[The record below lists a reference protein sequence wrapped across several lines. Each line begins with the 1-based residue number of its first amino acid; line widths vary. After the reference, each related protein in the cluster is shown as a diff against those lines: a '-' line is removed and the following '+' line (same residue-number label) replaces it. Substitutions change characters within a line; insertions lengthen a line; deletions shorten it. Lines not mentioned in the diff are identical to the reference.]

1 MKLFLSILFL
11 IAGISLLPGQTNIS
25 TNAVN
30 AVLALVTTNPPPAST
45 NAPTDSTLAQRLI
58 TIESVGPAIFDLNN
72 HWVTYSDQVSASD
85 TQMKLTCE
93 WLRANLPVEGG
104 QPTNIVA
111 KTNVVVDFT
120 DQGGQKTHV
129 TAKKGVYFYHV
140 ENGVTNSTI
149 TLTGGPPIVEKGL
162 NTITGSSIVWD
173 RLTGLITVTDPKG
186 SGLLP
191 GSNTN
196 GPAGTNSAPG
206 GNLFQLK

>member
-11 IAGISLLPGQTNIS
+11 AAGISLLPGQTNIS

-30 AVLALVTTNPPPAST
+30 DVLALVTTNPPPAST
-45 NAPTDSTLAQRLI
+45 NDSTLAQKLI

-72 HWVTYSDQVSASD
+72 HWVTYSDQVRASD
-85 TQMKLTCE
+85 SQMKLTCE
-93 WLRANLPVEGG
+93 WLRANLPMEGG

-120 DQGGQKTHV
+120 DQNGQKTHV
-129 TAKKGVYFYHV
+129 TGRKGVYFYHV

-149 TLTGGPPIVEKGL
+149 TLTGGPPKVEKGL
-162 NTITGSSIVWD
+162 NTITGSSIIWD

-186 SGLLP
+186 TGLLP
-191 GSNTN
+191 GTNTN
-196 GPAGTNSAPG
+196 GPAGTNSGAG
-206 GNLFQLK
+206 SDLFQLK